1 MELSEYWRVLAE
13 EKRNMTID
21 GRRKR
26 TVEQEPL
33 DRLIPDGQAM
43 SLDVYLAV
51 PTFIRRGITIKA

>member
-1 MELSEYWRVLAE
+1 MELSGYWRVLAE

-21 GRRKR
+21 GERKR
-26 TVEQEPL
+26 TAAQEPR
-33 DRLIPDGQAM
+33 DRPVPDGQAI